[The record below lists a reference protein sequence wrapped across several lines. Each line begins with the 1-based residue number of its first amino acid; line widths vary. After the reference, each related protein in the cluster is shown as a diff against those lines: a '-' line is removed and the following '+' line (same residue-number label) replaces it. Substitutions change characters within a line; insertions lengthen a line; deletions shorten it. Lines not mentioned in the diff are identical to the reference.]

1 LEQLKEILEKFQP
14 ITLKEMDKA
23 KLMDRTDTKFT
34 FTQGELAA
42 ILEEVKDKYKV
53 LEIEKHRMSTYQT
66 LYYDTA
72 DLSLYTHHHNG
83 KLNRYKV
90 RHRSYVESNIGFL
103 EVKFKNNKG
112 RTIKDRIKKAEVSSK
127 WCEESSGF
135 LTKKTPFDP
144 KGLVPVV
151 WVNYKR
157 ITLVNN
163 ANAERVTID
172 TDLEFVNNGITK
184 KMHNLVIAE
193 VKQDKKSKSDF
204 LGLMKKYHIRVG
216 SISKYCMA
224 IVMTRPSVKKNNFKE
239 KLGSLKHILYAG
251 HNTLTNS

>member
-1 LEQLKEILEKFQP
+1 LAELKEILNKFGP

-34 FTQGELAA
+34 FTQGELAS
-42 ILEEVKDKYKV
+42 ILDEVKDMYKV
-53 LEIEKHRMSTYQT
+53 LEIEGHRMSTYQT
-66 LYYDTA
+66 LYYDTK

-112 RTIKDRIKKAEVSSK
+112 RTIKDRIKQKGVTEN

-135 LTKKTPFDP
+135 LTKKVPFDP
-144 KGLVPVV
+144 EGLVPVV

-172 TDLEFVNNGITK
+172 TDLEFVSNGVTQ
-184 KMHNLVIAE
+184 KMNNLVIAE
-193 VKQDKKSKSDF
+193 VKQDKKSRSDF

-224 IVMTRPSVKKNNFKE
+224 IAMTRPSVKKNNFKE
-239 KLGSLKHILYAG
+239 KLSSLKHIIYAG
-251 HNTLTNS
+251 HNTITNS

>member
-1 LEQLKEILEKFQP
+1 
-14 ITLKEMDKA
+14 MDKA

-34 FTQGELAA
+34 FTQEQLIQILGEA
-42 ILEEVKDKYKV
+42 KDQYKV
-53 LEIEKHRMSTYQT
+53 LDIEGYRMSTYRT
-66 LYYDTA
+66 LYFDTK
-72 DLSLYTHHHNG
+72 DLNLYTHHHNG

-90 RHRSYVESNIGFL
+90 RHRTYVESNIGFL

-112 RTIKDRIKKAEVSSK
+112 RTIKDRIKHAEVPQEWS
-127 WCEESSGF
+127 EESGGF
-135 LTKKTPFDP
+135 LTKKTPFAP
-144 KGLVPVV
+144 EGLVPVV

-172 TDLEFVNNGITK
+172 TDLEFVNEGVTT
-184 KMHNLVIAE
+184 KMHGLVIAE

-204 LGLMKKYHIRVG
+204 LGLMKKHHIREG

-239 KLGSLKHILYAG
+239 KLSSLKHIIYAG
-251 HNTLTNS
+251 HNTPTNC